1 MATIRKSLFFG
12 IDSEDSNYHTH
23 KVCFTGQSIVIT
35 DADDDL
41 NANAIEISI
50 QDWKDICQF
59 ILEEKRE
66 YDFII
71 NYKK

>member
-1 MATIRKSLFFG
+1 MATVRKTMFFG

-23 KVCFTGQSIVIT
+23 KISFTGQSIIIA
-35 DADDDL
+35 DADDDF
-41 NANAIEISI
+41 NVNAIEVSI

-59 ILEEKRE
+59 ILEEKRW
-66 YDFII
+66 YDFIV